1 MKDRSLRNGRRRF
14 LRAKAGQQVAAAG
27 TRAIVCEREQQK
39 KKVGFDSFTMAAL
52 AWMKLGT
59 GCKCAVVG
67 SSRHKSR
74 GSVWLCALPGGLGGG
89 WHSPSVTF

>member
-1 MKDRSLRNGRRRF
+1 MKECSLRNGGRRF

-27 TRAIVCEREQQK
+27 TRAIVCERERQK

-59 GCKCAVVG
+59 ERKRAVVG
-67 SSRHKSR
+67 SSR
-74 GSVWLCALPGGLGGG
+74 
-89 WHSPSVTF
+89 